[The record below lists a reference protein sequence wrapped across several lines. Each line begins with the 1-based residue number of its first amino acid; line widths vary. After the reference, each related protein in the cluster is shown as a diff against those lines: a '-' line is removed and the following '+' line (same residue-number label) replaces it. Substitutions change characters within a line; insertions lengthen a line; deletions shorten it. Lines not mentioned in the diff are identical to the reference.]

1 MAPLLLRNAWRTGN
15 VLISRTLGLSPRYC
29 PVMLLFLTGRCNLKC
44 RFCGVCD
51 LEHGYT
57 DEEELSTDQWKDVIR
72 TASEKMGTMLAVVS
86 GGEALLREDVFEI
99 IRYAEERGISIHLC
113 TNALL
118 LSEDKMAR
126 LRDSGVSTVSFS
138 LDGPEAAV
146 HDYIRG
152 AGNFDKAVVVI
163 KKFRAVAPDVNIGIN
178 FVITNHNF
186 RHMTEMVHF
195 AESLKVRQIKFAPI
209 HTNLLHQNKNFAEC
223 EDLLFKR
230 EDLPALEREVRRVR
244 DACRTS
250 AVITTSDA
258 FFDGITKL
266 YDQPR
271 HIRCQAGYAICAVS
285 PSGYVSPCS
294 DIHSQF
300 NVKEQSIEDIWR
312 DPGFQLLRRQVCSC
326 NAACWDTAY
335 TELSLWLRPSR
346 LALSLVRNLRDIRF
360 YFGKRKT
367 Q

>member
-15 VLISRTLGLSPRYC
+15 VLISRYLGLSPRYC
-29 PVMLLFLTGRCNLKC
+29 PVMLLFLTGRCNLRC

-57 DEEELSTDQWKDVIR
+57 DGEELSTEQWKDVIR
-72 TASEKMGTMLAVVS
+72 TASEKLGTMLGVVS

-118 LSEDKMAR
+118 LNEDKMAR

-146 HDYIRG
+146 HDHIRG
-152 AGNFDKAVVVI
+152 AGNFDKAVVLI

-186 RHMTEMVHF
+186 RHMTEMLHF

-209 HTNLLHQNKNFAEC
+209 HTNLLHQNKDFTDC
-223 EDLLFKR
+223 DDLLFKR

-244 DACRTS
+244 DACRES
-250 AVITTSDA
+250 ALITTSDA

-266 YDQPR
+266 YDGPY
-271 HIRCQAGYAICAVS
+271 HTRCQAGYAICAVS

-300 NVKEQSIEDIWR
+300 NVMEHSIEDIWR
-312 DPGFQLLRRQVCSC
+312 DPGFQQLRRQVCSC

-335 TELSLWLRPSR
+335 TELSLWLSPVNMV
-346 LALSLVRNLRDIRF
+346 ANMARNLRDIYF
-360 YFGKRKT
+360 YFGNLKK
-367 Q
+367 